1 MNLVIFLQSNVVA
14 DMPSAQA
21 LLDSIGFRF
30 LAARPYPR
38 VPKVVDVPETGLLPL
53 EGSYR
58 MTGDGGVFRVKRTG
72 KALTMEAEGPAA
84 FTVLHSVQAL
94 DPGRREEL
102 GRRLDDPDYNQKGTP
117 VQSPE
122 EAFQSMQDKLK
133 GKKKEHFYILC
144 LDTRNRVSGKK
155 QVSQGNLDSSIVHP
169 REVFKDA
176 ISALAASVIFVHNH
190 PSGDL
195 EPSSEDVNLT
205 KRLVEAGELLGIP
218 VLDHI
223 IVSDRGY
230 TSMKSRNLI

>member
-1 MNLVIFLQSNVVA
+1 LDKSFTIHDLPNAERPRERMQRHGAEALSTAELIAALIGSGSRGESVLITAQKLLSRFGNLHNV
-14 DMPSAQA
+14 AQA
-21 LLDSIGFRF
+21 SVKELSGVKGIGI
-30 LAARPYPR
+30 A
-38 VPKVVDVPETGLLPL
+38 
-53 EGSYR
+53 
-58 MTGDGGVFRVKRTG
+58 
-72 KALTMEAEGPAA
+72 KATQIKAA
-84 FTVLHSVQAL
+84 F
-94 DPGRREEL
+94 EL
-102 GRRLDDPDYNQKGTP
+102 GRRLDDPDYYVKDAP

-122 EAFQSMQDKLK
+122 QAYKSVQEKLK

-144 LDTRNRVSGKK
+144 LDTRNRVCDKK
-155 QVSQGNLDSSIVHP
+155 QVSVGNLDSSIVHP

-176 ISALAASVIFVHNH
+176 ISSLAASVIFVHNH

-230 TSMKSRNLI
+230 TSLKSRNLV

>member
-1 MNLVIFLQSNVVA
+1 MDKAYTVHDLPPSERPRERLQRHGVEA
-14 DMPSAQA
+14 LATAELLA
-21 LLDSIGFRF
+21 LLMGRGVKGESVMTV
-30 LAARPYPR
+30 AQ
-38 VPKVVDVPETGLLPL
+38 GLLAKFGNL
-53 EGSYR
+53 QNLASASVEELSAIKGI
-58 MTGDGGVFRVKRTG
+58 GLA
-72 KALTMEAEGPAA
+72 KAAQIKAA
-84 FTVLHSVQAL
+84 F
-94 DPGRREEL
+94 EL
-102 GRRLDDPDYNQKGTP
+102 GRRFGDPDYNCKGDP
-117 VQSPE
+117 VQTPE
-122 EAFQSMQDKLK
+122 AAFVSMQEKLK
-133 GKKKEHFYILC
+133 GKKKEHFFVLC
-144 LDTRNRVSGKK
+144 LDTRNRVSAKK

-176 ISALAASVIFVHNH
+176 ISSLAASVIFVHNH

>member
-1 MNLVIFLQSNVVA
+1 MNKNKSYTIRDLPPSERPRERLQRHGVEA
-14 DMPSAQA
+14 LATTELLA
-21 LLDSIGFRF
+21 LLMGRGITGESVMITAQRLMAEFGNLQNMASASVEELSKVRGIGI
-30 LAARPYPR
+30 A
-38 VPKVVDVPETGLLPL
+38 
-53 EGSYR
+53 
-58 MTGDGGVFRVKRTG
+58 
-72 KALTMEAEGPAA
+72 KAGQIKAA
-84 FTVLHSVQAL
+84 F
-94 DPGRREEL
+94 EL
-102 GRRLDDPDYNQKGTP
+102 SKRLNDPDYNHRGPP

-122 EAFQSMQDKLK
+122 EAFTSMQEKLK

-144 LDTRNRVSGKK
+144 LDTRNRVSSKK

-176 ISALAASVIFVHNH
+176 ISSLASSVIFIHNH

-195 EPSSEDVNLT
+195 EPSSEDVQLT

-223 IVSDRGY
+223 IISDKGY